1 MSIKSLKSGLKMFIM
16 RLNSDLKMFIK
27 SHKSSLKTLHCTIC
41 YSEIR
46 FTLLVPDGFGP
57 SDGGPSRV
65 GRPLDGG
72 APDHGAPGS
81 RAGHLGE
88 VRS

>member
-16 RLNSDLKMFIK
+16 RLNSD
-27 SHKSSLKTLHCTIC
+27 LKTLHCTIC